1 MIRIYLDWNVISNL
15 KRPEYKQLDDF
26 IIGHKEQLLFPYSP
40 AHFKD
45 LMKSYSLDNQQF
57 DSDLAKLQ
65 QLTEKHFF
73 GLKDNYVVPLFGTPE
88 EYFRY
93 EIESLQ
99 NADPSGYDFEKNVL
113 DLDNFGAELGLES
126 FGSMIKRL
134 LQSQMSEIN
143 VTEENRSL
151 LNTLFPNLSNG
162 SNLWDFVKDFGF
174 FTSSLLNDG
183 SFYRNL
189 RKGLGDHGFK
199 LEPNAGNWSEDDVIR
214 NIDEFLKSINT
225 TFRGYIESVLKI
237 NKLDENIYNFFTT
250 AYLVLDMIGYKSD
263 KLPKPTDNMQNIM
276 TDADHAFYAA
286 HCDYL
291 VGLDKKQLL
300 KSKVLYN
307 EFKLPVK
314 ILTPDQLID
323 ELLSVMHVQSDKT
336 YFVDN
341 VLELYKKDKIVE
353 SFPPLEDGAPF
364 VDVIKLDR
372 YFFDFFNYAT
382 CAYYT
387 EEDILI
393 VTFKK
398 VFKNY
403 SKFVFYTEVEKVVD
417 KICDYFADMNYVDV
431 LQRRKF
437 IEDGEE
443 PEIVWEDDGLVIKV
457 EKDIDTHRPIL
468 VLAVKFSA

>member
-15 KRPEYKQLDDF
+15 KRPEFRTLDDF
-26 IIGHKEQLLFPYSP
+26 LIRHKEQLLFPYSP

-45 LMKSYSLDNQQF
+45 LMKSYSPDNLQF

-65 QLTEKHFF
+65 QLTGKHFL

-88 EYFRY
+88 EYFQY

-99 NADPSGYDFEKNVL
+99 NTDPSTYDFEKNVL
-113 DLDNFGAELGLES
+113 DLDNLGAELGLDG

-143 VTEENRSL
+143 VTEQNRSL

-162 SNLWDFVKDFGF
+162 SNLWEFVKDYGF
-174 FTSSLLNDG
+174 FTNSLLNNG

-214 NIDEFLKSINT
+214 NIDEFLRSINT

-237 NKLDENIYNFFTT
+237 NKLDENVYNFFTT
-250 AYLVLDMIGYKSD
+250 AYLVLDMIGYKPD

-314 ILTPDQLID
+314 VLTPDQVID
-323 ELLSVMHVQSDKT
+323 EISNVIHSESDKT

-341 VLELYKKDKIVE
+341 VLEFYKKDKIVE
-353 SFPPLEDGAPF
+353 TIPPLEEGEPYSDA
-364 VDVIKLDR
+364 VKLER
-372 YFFDFFNYAT
+372 YYFDFFNYAIYS
-382 CAYYT
+382 YY
-387 EEDILI
+387 EAEDIMLI
-393 VTFKK
+393 TFKR

-403 SKFVFYTEVEKVVD
+403 SRFVFYTEVEKAVD
-417 KICDYFADMNYVDV
+417 KICDYFADITDVDV
-431 LQRRKF
+431 LERKKF
-437 IEDGEE
+437 VDADSNAQTTWQHEWG
-443 PEIVWEDDGLVIKV
+443 IVRLALDEH
-457 EKDIDTHRPIL
+457 TRRPIL
-468 VLAVKFSA
+468 VIAVQFQQ